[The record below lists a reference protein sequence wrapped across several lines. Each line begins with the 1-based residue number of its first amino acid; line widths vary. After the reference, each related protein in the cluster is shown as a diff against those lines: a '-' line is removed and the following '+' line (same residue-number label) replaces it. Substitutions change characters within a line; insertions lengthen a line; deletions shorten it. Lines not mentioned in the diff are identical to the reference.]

1 VNTVRKNIGP
11 LSIFILFFTIGLFIV
26 IVYPKLEIQRHIN
39 SFYHPKANIIFKFLT
54 HLAEGW
60 FTVPLLVF
68 LFIYNW
74 KKAVY
79 ISSIY
84 GISSLFVAVLK
95 HLVFSTFK
103 RPHWFNELLNDKNY
117 RWLPDV
123 NMHDE
128 FSFPS
133 GHTTTA
139 FCIFFG
145 LALLIPNKKNR
156 NYFDH
161 TSLLNWI
168 FQDLPFLSFFNGLGC
183 WFFPWS
189 HDSFRNVSFAK
200 KKIEALNQVE
210 LKDVYF
216 LISF

>member
-1 VNTVRKNIGP
+1 MNTVRKNIGP

-117 RWLPDV
+117 RWLPDL

-145 LALLIPNKKNR
+145 LALLIPNKKIGTTLIILASLIGFSR
-156 NYFDH
+156 TYLSYHFLMDLVAG
-161 TSLLNWI
+161 SLLGVTI
-168 FQDLPFLSFFNGLGC
+168 ALGMYLLL
-183 WFFPWS
+183 
-189 HDSFRNVSFAK
+189 K
-200 KKIEALNQVE
+200 KK
-210 LKDVYF
+210 LK
-216 LISF
+216 L

>member
-1 VNTVRKNIGP
+1 MNTVRKNIGP

-54 HLAEGW
+54 HLADGW

-84 GISSLFVAVLK
+84 GISSIFVTVLK

-145 LALLIPNKKNR
+145 LALLIPNKKIG
-156 NYFDH
+156 
-161 TSLLNWI
+161 TTLIILASLIGFSRTYLSYH
-168 FQDLPFLSFFNGLGC
+168 FLMDLVAGSFLGVTIALGMYLLL
-183 WFFPWS
+183 
-189 HDSFRNVSFAK
+189 K
-200 KKIEALNQVE
+200 KK
-210 LKDVYF
+210 LK
-216 LISF
+216 L